1 MKRLMIVAVM
11 MAMTIATSA
20 QNEEDQFTVKPMV
33 GMNIANI
40 TNIDGSSRL
49 GLAIGAEMEYGLSSR
64 FGITAGLLYSMQG
77 EEQELDYRYVD
88 GKLKYNLGYLN
99 VPILANF
106 YVMPGLAIKAGLQPG
121 FCVDKKFKAS
131 AEGVSLDQD
140 ISGVQTVDLSIPVG
154 VSYEVNRF
162 VVEARYNWGLT
173 NIFDDNTSYRNS
185 VFMISLGYKLPL

>member
-106 YVMPGLAIKAGLQPG
+106 YVMHGLAIKAGLQPG